1 MGGGPSGIESVL
13 GDQRFKVWS
22 SPDGLRVAQLL
33 PYAERVFVGSR
44 TDLWTWNSDTDL
56 AVHTPVDPA
65 MNRAASMAR
74 EQILGNPVD
83 LAARILRAVS
93 NVAEVSVG
101 APQEVAGR
109 ATYTLRLAPLSQVI
123 KIGEIDV
130 AIDAET
136 RVPLRVEVFPR
147 GSMDPAINVG
157 FSSVDFGPIDPGM
170 FSFTPPPGAAVRQAS
185 LPDPLSTHGY

>member
-1 MGGGPSGIESVL
+1 MRPLGVSSTIAETVVKPTSILGGDFDTTLRMARYLVESVL

-65 MNRAASMAR
+65 MNRAASRAR

-101 APQEVAGR
+101 APQEVAAR
-109 ATYTLRLAPLSQVI
+109 ATYVLSRR
-123 KIGEIDV
+123 
-130 AIDAET
+130 A
-136 RVPLRVEVFPR
+136 
-147 GSMDPAINVG
+147 N
-157 FSSVDFGPIDPGM
+157 
-170 FSFTPPPGAAVRQAS
+170 
-185 LPDPLSTHGY
+185 